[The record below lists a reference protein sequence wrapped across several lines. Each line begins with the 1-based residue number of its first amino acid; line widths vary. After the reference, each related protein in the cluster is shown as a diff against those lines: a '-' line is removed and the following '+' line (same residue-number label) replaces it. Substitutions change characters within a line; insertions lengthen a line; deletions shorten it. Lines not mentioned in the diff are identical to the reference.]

1 MIARSACWMLPK
13 GLPWRK
19 SALAPLGVIASPAAF
34 AWAQV
39 TPIFLEGTGNDWQP

>member
-1 MIARSACWMLPK
+1 MIARSACWMLSK

-39 TPIFLEGTGNDWQP
+39 TPIFFGGNGE